1 MKKIIVLSFICILF
15 ALPAYGE
22 DDELDNAHIT
32 VPPGMETVKKGDV
45 NLLIYKGSRTRKEND
60 VSIPETPDEYAT
72 RKFTDAD
79 DRFKKLEN
87 ELGIQKKDL
96 EALKAA
102 VKKLE
107 EDERKWKK
115 EMIRI

>member
-1 MKKIIVLSFICILF
+1 ML
-15 ALPAYGE
+15 AYGE
-22 DDELDNAHIT
+22 DDELDNVHIS
-32 VPPGMETVKKGDV
+32 VPPGMESVKKGDV

-79 DRFKKLEN
+79 DRFKKLEKELETQKK
-87 ELGIQKKDL
+87 ELGDL
-96 EALKAA
+96 KSA

-107 EDERKWKK
+107 EDGRKK
-115 EMIRI
+115 